1 MTQKENKE
9 INIEKMSLQERLTCI
24 QQELNAPKTQLNKG
38 FNYYYRN
45 CEDIYNAVK
54 PLLKKYDCTLYLTDE
69 LVLIGERYY
78 IKATAILSTIGGSL
92 QETITNTAFARE
104 EESKSRMDGSQI
116 TGASSSY
123 ARKYALN
130 GLFLIDD
137 VKDSDTTNT
146 EKKAKSVKNEEVL
159 NGQFVSFLDDF
170 IFHFPHKKESIFNKY
185 NLKSIEDGKNL
196 GQEEQDEIVSVA
208 KRYIKQEGK

>member
-1 MTQKENKE
+1 MSEKEL
-9 INIEKMSLQERLTCI
+9 NIYQTLTLI

-54 PLLKKYDCTLYLTDE
+54 PLLHKYGCTLFIRDE
-69 LVLIGERYY
+69 LVFLEGRHY
-78 IKATAILSTIGGSL
+78 IKAIATLIKGG
-92 QETITNTAFARE
+92 ETITNTAFARE
-104 EESKSRMDGSQI
+104 EESKPRMDGSQI

-146 EKKAKSVKNEEVL
+146 EKKEKAIKNEEVT
-159 NGQFVSFLDDF
+159 NKQIVSFLDDF
-170 IFHFPHKKESIFNKY
+170 LFHFPQKKEGIFNKY
-185 NLKSIEDGKNL
+185 NLKAIEDAKNL
-196 GQEEQDEIVSVA
+196 SEQEQDEIVTVA
-208 KRYIKQEGK
+208 KRYMKQEEKQ